1 MSDVNA
7 NININIDSSEA
18 LAEIKRLQREISLF
32 YTSINKGSATAAAAA
47 QNMQRNLVNSINA
60 TGAFEARIVGIQTA
74 SESFTTA
81 LEKNK
86 LTMGQYFRYA
96 GGATKTFGKLF
107 STEMNTIEKTAIDR
121 VRKLQTQYI
130 KLGRDA
136 QGAMKAIAVT
146 PNMVDLN
153 NYTTR
158 LMVSAQKQQIFNELL
173 KQGSTQLLN
182 FGKNTQ
188 WAGRQLMVGFTVP
201 LSMMGSVAVKSFME
215 IEKAAVKFRRVYGD
229 LMTSPV
235 ETETALTD
243 IRLLAQEFTK
253 YGVAIVDTMNMA
265 AEAAAMG
272 KQGAEL
278 TAQVAQ
284 ATRLAVLGQVEQSE
298 ALQTTITLTNA
309 FGVAAQDLATDI
321 NFLNAVENQTITAI
335 EDLTIAVPKAGPVVK
350 QLGGDVRDLAFFLT
364 AMKEGGINASEGANA
379 LKSGLASLINP
390 TKTASDFLK
399 GFGINIEAI
408 VQRNKGNL
416 KGLVVEFAQSLDQLD
431 PLNRARAIE
440 QLFGKFQFSRLS
452 TLFQNVIK
460 DGSQAATVLDLA
472 GKSTE
477 ELAILAERELGAVED
492 SMGVKFTAAVEK
504 MQAALAPVGEQFLK
518 ILTPIVDFITGLLD
532 RFNGLSDGV
541 KSTIT
546 TIITVVGGIAPV
558 ALMAFGLVANG
569 IANAIKFILKLK
581 DGYYALTGQSKILG
595 LQTNYMTSEQ
605 IEAQTVAASLD
616 QAHSNLTQVFTI
628 EASAVDKLRQA
639 YEQANIAGRNFASA
653 NPGAF
658 LPPKV
663 APRKFNKGGMVGNV
677 FKYASGAFSVP
688 GKGNQDTVPAL
699 LTPGEAVIPKEMAK
713 KYAPFIEAMIAGNLP
728 GYNGGMAA
736 ILARPSIQGNV
747 TPQQQTELLE
757 LEKVLQDFQTTN
769 VSGRVKTPAATLGVV
784 LKDIFASKIITDQK
798 EREQFVNDVIDIAR
812 EATQTAQQE
821 TINAAEFKGLF
832 EEKRGRLGATG
843 EAKLQQKEFTH
854 IGSGINV
861 MTPRQ
866 ALSGEMVDVRGEGRI
881 AKLQKVATISD
892 IFEQEHGF
900 NPINIRA
907 KSKLGIT
914 STAEINRKMAGSG
927 ADLNKLIADAAMRGS
942 EKFKQMAESTQK
954 GSYESMKQYWDL
966 LDSVMQKKL
975 QDLAA
980 AGKTN
985 IVDSQAEFDQL
996 SPEVQSKTVIMEEV
1010 FQDSINEVATQTE
1023 ELARIQRE
1031 TGVSV
1036 QQFADVIDSAA
1047 KQIAEFRGGITSGT
1061 SGMPKEEIREKLIE
1075 IGNRPDVN
1083 IDTSDLL
1090 ENSYLATQNDARISG
1105 SSGAQGTIATIVDQK
1120 DIDVAKL
1127 RGVQLGDALTQGVK
1141 EGIVQNQEEI
1151 DAAMTN
1157 VVDSGITAGEVE
1169 AEVKSPS
1176 RRTKRT
1182 GNDIADGLILGMT
1195 DKLDEVT
1202 NAGATLGDA
1211 AAGAASTPS
1220 QMAFPKASMQS
1231 AMSLYGKDPSQ
1242 VTAIDKS
1249 FRRQLQKLQQ
1259 EEILIKKRLVNAS
1272 NKEAVGQELL
1282 NNKLSQ
1288 INAQRQYILN
1298 NVKNSAVRE
1307 KLLADLAQQELA
1319 IKNAQLA
1326 TQKQTLGAKLREKI
1340 ASFRNATAEERK
1352 FAMAQMGARVGGA
1365 AAAASSV
1372 AMMASM
1378 VGGPAGEIANKIM
1391 GPLMALS
1398 MIGPMIPMLMNPW
1411 VLAGVALAAFAGSLW
1426 YLNNKQKEQAE
1437 AISRNVDATNATTEK
1452 MKAIGEITGKV
1463 GASEIMARRRKD
1475 QTGFNMY
1482 GDKTDRKG
1490 RQFGTKFVESEV
1502 GKGIVDSFV
1511 QNMKDRG
1518 AGEAATMLATEL
1530 SAYVADGVLTA
1541 EQATSIADQIGRDL
1555 NNMSVS
1561 AQIRGQL
1568 TTIIG
1573 PNGERLEQ
1581 DPLQVRLD
1589 IIESGQGTMS
1599 NALQS
1604 ALDEQKQYID
1614 KFSQGDFGA
1623 AIQSVFDQ
1631 GLMDRFAFISA
1642 QSAQNIELAQAQL
1655 DSLKLQNDE
1664 QLKQL
1669 NIQLQN
1675 ATTAEQRKQIEEQ
1688 ILKLKEKSASQEQ
1701 AIRDEMQ
1708 NTLKTTLKAFNAAQA
1723 QSNQLLPG
1731 GGAVTAFFDSLE
1743 DQVRNKWKD
1752 SPLGLF
1758 LDEALGKTSKLQ
1770 ETLTNI
1776 DGKKAQKIEVTLN
1789 TMMASGIIDPQAV
1802 TNLLNT
1808 FGEDGKALNK
1818 VLNLG
1823 VKTHGMDKIGQ
1834 LTNLLGGFKN
1844 KKLAKDLL
1852 VGISQKNPEEF
1863 DQIASSITLIQELAG
1878 KDISLEV
1885 ILKTK
1890 KNALKF
1896 LEQLAS
1902 RLQQIE
1908 ELPDPL
1914 TKKAVLNVLT
1924 KEQGAAMESVKGFWD
1939 YIKSL
1944 PDNIEKN
1951 AVQNFVSVYRTITE
1965 DQIDAEIASRVKSA
1979 GIGGG
1984 YVLDLYKSQE
1994 GRNKLAAEMAA
2005 EATKIKFGD
2014 GTKDGGGGTK
2024 DKGTKDGGAGAGDD
2038 MLSEL
2043 LNRLKQVRDA
2053 TISATLSWKE
2063 LQKLVAKP
2071 GKVGKFE
2078 GIEQQ
2083 LTRRGYS
2090 EDFVNQISGMDPKQ
2104 RAKFMKVT
2112 KKGKVVLSDKG
2123 RTLRDTLDELSAG
2136 DFSVAQERV
2145 VADVKNTT
2153 IAMNKLMGAGMS
2165 AADAYKIL
2173 EDKTLAAAIAGKQLT
2188 DKELKAIKKAADE
2201 AALAMAKIQIDEET
2215 ADLEKRM
2222 KLPSL
2227 VARAQLELGGLTPDQ
2242 VNTIL
2247 NSEALQLIL
2256 DQPVV
2261 DKEKLQQALDNAAKD
2276 AELQI
2281 QIKML
2286 TPEGRNELVQAGIS
2300 AANQT
2305 FDAYEK
2311 IAQSGVNIDDLGAI
2325 TENMDQT
2332 TIDALKAM
2340 QSAYKEVEAQNEAI
2354 DKYNKLIEAEQEKM
2368 QDAQDQVDAIQETID
2383 DMNREMEI
2391 NFDRPIQAYQEQISD
2406 LQRDIEM
2413 QFTRP
2418 IEVLQEQINDLQRQ
2432 TELQFDRPIKAL
2444 QEESTRLANDLTL
2457 LDKAAESINEK
2468 YDKQEEALNKIA
2480 EINNELIAQE
2490 KTRISL
2496 ADALTQGDI
2505 SAAAQAAQ
2513 DLRAQSAQ
2521 FAQGQQSGMLAAAR
2535 QLELDSLRSAS
2546 GMTREQIEERQFQ
2559 IGQETFALEQQKLAV
2574 DKQILAIQDR
2584 IYDLQEQQEAKQAQ
2598 IRAIQDVIYNLEEQ
2612 KEDVI
2617 LRIRDLE
2624 DQIYQINEDVIEPI
2638 QAQIDKYQDI
2648 VDKATAAR
2656 DAAQEHYDAIN
2667 DSITVGGL
2675 TKDAWVE
2682 IEAKAALAVTQS
2694 KKFKDDM
2701 QAALDAMKAIIALG
2715 PDAVLPPSGGD
2726 GGGGS
2731 GGSTG
2736 VPGGNEVPT
2745 TGLPDDVASAVME
2758 QIEPYTHVQT
2768 IKIKYKDGTEKLAY
2782 WDLDTNKWVKS
2793 PYDETDATWDP
2804 GFKPNY
2810 SAMGG
2815 MINYMANGGMKP
2827 FGSDTVPTML
2837 TPGEFVM
2844 RKKIVDKFGSGFFN
2858 DLNSGNFRSPLSK
2871 IIPPYQ
2877 PPRFDDMQ
2885 PRYRTD
2891 RIESKPVAPNNK
2903 TVYNSYSVN
2912 VETGNGNPNDIA
2924 RAVITQIKAIDN
2936 QQIRSQRV

>member
-1 MSDVNA
+1 
-7 NININIDSSEA
+7 
-18 LAEIKRLQREISLF
+18 
-32 YTSINKGSATAAAAA
+32 
-47 QNMQRNLVNSINA
+47 
-60 TGAFEARIVGIQTA
+60 
-74 SESFTTA
+74 
-81 LEKNK
+81 
-86 LTMGQYFRYA
+86 
-96 GGATKTFGKLF
+96 
-107 STEMNTIEKTAIDR
+107 
-121 VRKLQTQYI
+121 
-130 KLGRDA
+130 
-136 QGAMKAIAVT
+136 
-146 PNMVDLN
+146 
-153 NYTTR
+153 
-158 LMVSAQKQQIFNELL
+158 
-173 KQGSTQLLN
+173 
-182 FGKNTQ
+182 
-188 WAGRQLMVGFTVP
+188 
-201 LSMMGSVAVKSFME
+201 
-215 IEKAAVKFRRVYGD
+215 
-229 LMTSPV
+229 
-235 ETETALTD
+235 
-243 IRLLAQEFTK
+243 
-253 YGVAIVDTMNMA
+253 
-265 AEAAAMG
+265 
-272 KQGAEL
+272 
-278 TAQVAQ
+278 
-284 ATRLAVLGQVEQSE
+284 
-298 ALQTTITLTNA
+298 
-309 FGVAAQDLATDI
+309 
-321 NFLNAVENQTITAI
+321 
-335 EDLTIAVPKAGPVVK
+335 
-350 QLGGDVRDLAFFLT
+350 
-364 AMKEGGINASEGANA
+364 
-379 LKSGLASLINP
+379 
-390 TKTASDFLK
+390 
-399 GFGINIEAI
+399 
-408 VQRNKGNL
+408 
-416 KGLVVEFAQSLDQLD
+416 
-431 PLNRARAIE
+431 
-440 QLFGKFQFSRLS
+440 LFGKFQFSRLS

-504 MQAALAPVGEQFLK
+504 MQAALAPIGEQFLK

-616 QAHSNLTQVFTI
+616 QAHSNLTQVFTA
-628 EASAVDKLRQA
+628 EATAVDRLRQA

-658 LPPKV
+658 LPPKS
-663 APRKFNKGGMVGNV
+663 APRKMNKGGFMGSIA
-677 FKYASGAFSVP
+677 KYASGVVTVP
-688 GKGNQDTVPAL
+688 GRGNQDTQPAL
-699 LTPGEAVIPKEMAK
+699 LTPGEAVIPAEMAK
-713 KYAPFIEAMIAGNLP
+713 KYAPFIQAMINGTLP
-728 GYNGGMAA
+728 GYNGGKLGVPFAEA
-736 ILARPSIQGNV
+736 LTSSAFTRGAGQNV
-747 TPQQQTELLE
+747 PTQTQRIE
-757 LEKVLQDFQTTN
+757 VVTN
-769 VSGRVKTPAATLGVV
+769 VDWQKGEDLMRRLEAIQSTGGNTRGTGAEYLVRAVREVLNSTVLSIEEQSQKINEIFNVVGSQVDQLAEGVTLSGQQVKKTLDGVRSSLGTAGQPFLTGRSEFSHIGKGVENLSAQGVAQTVNLSPSEQAINSTLQVIERLFKEKTGAEQGPFNLRAKTGMGVDLAGDINRDLAATGAGISRVMEDWGTRGTE
-784 LKDIFASKIITDQK
+784 KWKTMA
-798 EREQFVNDVIDIAR
+798 
-812 EATQTAQQE
+812 EATQQ
-821 TINAAEFKGLF
+821 GSF
-832 EEKRGRLGATG
+832 EE
-843 EAKLQQKEFTH
+843 
-854 IGSGINV
+854 
-861 MTPRQ
+861 
-866 ALSGEMVDVRGEGRI
+866 
-881 AKLQKVATISD
+881 
-892 IFEQEHGF
+892 
-900 NPINIRA
+900 
-907 KSKLGIT
+907 
-914 STAEINRKMAGSG
+914 
-927 ADLNKLIADAAMRGS
+927 
-942 EKFKQMAESTQK
+942 
-954 GSYESMKQYWDL
+954 MKQYWNQLDL
-966 LDSVMQKKL
+966 
-975 QDLAA
+975 
-980 AGKTN
+980 
-985 IVDSQAEFDQL
+985 
-996 SPEVQSKTVIMEEV
+996 
-1010 FQDSINEVATQTE
+1010 
-1023 ELARIQRE
+1023 
-1031 TGVSV
+1031 
-1036 QQFADVIDSAA
+1036 
-1047 KQIAEFRGGITSGT
+1047 
-1061 SGMPKEEIREKLIE
+1061 
-1075 IGNRPDVN
+1075 
-1083 IDTSDLL
+1083 
-1090 ENSYLATQNDARISG
+1090 
-1105 SSGAQGTIATIVDQK
+1105 
-1120 DIDVAKL
+1120 
-1127 RGVQLGDALTQGVK
+1127 
-1141 EGIVQNQEEI
+1141 IVQNKLSKLAEQGK
-1151 DAAMTN
+1151 TN
-1157 VVDSGITAGEVE
+1157 VVDTREVYDKLSPEEQQNTVIMDEIFQQSVNELAADTETLQRIFNETGVTANEFAQVLQEAVRRVSEIRGSLQEVTLPDGTVLSKTQVQEQVNKIIQDENIDVSNVPQAYFGTSNERLSGSASGKGQVGTFVETPDINVTALEEASLKIKNINLDIKTNMEQTTQVIETEVAQLQESLKNNLQNILNPARKAGQDIGEGLIVGLREKLDDVVATSGEVTEQTIRKINETAGTQ
-1169 AEVKSPS
+1169 SPS
-1176 RRTKRT
+1176 KRTRKT

-1202 NAGATLGDA
+1202 GTGATLGDA
-1211 AAGAASTPS
+1211 AAGAAFTPS
-1220 QMAFPKASMQS
+1220 QAAFPKASMQS
-1231 AMSLYGKDPSQ
+1231 AMGLYGKDPSQ

-1259 EEILIKKRLVNAS
+1259 EEILIKKRLVNSS
-1272 NKEAVGQELL
+1272 NKEAVAQELL
-1282 NNKLSQ
+1282 NNKLNQ

-1298 NVKNSAVRE
+1298 NVKNTAVRE

-1319 IKNAQLA
+1319 IKNATLA
-1326 TQKQTLGAKLREKI
+1326 TEKKTLGAKLREKI
-1340 ASFRNATAEERK
+1340 ASFRNASAEERK
-1352 FAMAQMGARVGGA
+1352 YAMSRMGARVGGA
-1365 AAAASSV
+1365 AAAASSI
-1372 AMMASM
+1372 AMMGSM
-1378 VGGPAGEIANKIM
+1378 VGGPIGELSQKIM

-1411 VLAGVALAAFAGSLW
+1411 VAAGAALAALAVGAW

-1437 AISRNVDATNATTEK
+1437 AISKNVDATNATTEK

-1490 RQFGTKFVESEV
+1490 RQFGTKFVESDV
-1502 GKGIVDSFV
+1502 GKSIVDSFV
-1511 QNMKDRG
+1511 KNMKDRG

-1604 ALDEQKQYID
+1604 ALDQQKQYID
-1614 KFSQGDFGA
+1614 RMNQGEFA
-1623 AIQSVFDQ
+1623 AGIKAAFDQ
-1631 GLMDRFAFISA
+1631 DLMDKFAFISA
-1642 QSAQNIELAQAQL
+1642 QSAQTVELAQAQL
-1655 DSLKLQNDE
+1655 DSLQLQNDE

-1675 ATTAEQRKQIEEQ
+1675 ATTAEERKQIEEQ
-1688 ILKLKEKSASQEQ
+1688 ILKLKEKSAGQEQ

-1708 NTLKTTLKAFNAAQA
+1708 NTLDTTLKAFKVA
-1723 QSNQLLPG
+1723 QSQSSQFQLG

-1752 SPLGLF
+1752 SPLSLF

-1770 ETLTNI
+1770 ETLTDI
-1776 DGKKAQKIEVTLN
+1776 TGKKAQKIEVTLN
-1789 TMMASGIIDPQAV
+1789 TMMAAGIIDPQAV

-1808 FGEDGKALNK
+1808 FGQDGKALNK

-1823 VKTHGMDKIGQ
+1823 IKTHGMDKIGK
-1834 LTNLLGGFKN
+1834 LTNLLGGFKD
-1844 KKLAKDLL
+1844 KKLSKSLL

-1896 LEQLAS
+1896 LEQLSS
-1902 RLQQIE
+1902 RLQEIE

-1924 KEQGAAMESVKGFWD
+1924 KEQGAAMDSVKGFWE

-1944 PDNIEKN
+1944 PDNVEKN
-1951 AVQNFVSVYRTITE
+1951 AVQNFVTVYRTITE

-2014 GTKDGGGGTK
+2014 GTKKPGGGGGG
-2024 DKGTKDGGAGAGDD
+2024 DGTKDGGGGAGQD

-2053 TISATLSWKE
+2053 TISATLSWKQ
-2063 LQKLVAKP
+2063 LQKLVAQP

-2090 EDFVNQISGMDPKQ
+2090 EDFVSQISGMDPAE

-2123 RTLRDTLDELSAG
+2123 KTLRNVLDELSAG

-2188 DKELKAIKKAADE
+2188 DEELKAIKKAADE
-2201 AALAMAKIQIDEET
+2201 AALAMAKMKIDQDT
-2215 ADLEKRM
+2215 ADLQKRM

-2247 NSEALQLIL
+2247 NSEELQLIL

-2340 QSAYKEVEAQNEAI
+2340 QSAYREVEAQNEAI

-2391 NFDRPIQAYQEQISD
+2391 NFDRPIQAYQEQIND

-2413 QFTRP
+2413 QFGRP
-2418 IEVLQEQINDLQRQ
+2418 IEVLQEQINDLQRES
-2432 TELQFDRPIKAL
+2432 ELKFDRPIKAL

-2457 LDKAAESINEK
+2457 IDKAAESINEK

-2480 EINNELIAQE
+2480 EINNEIIAQE

-2513 DLRAQSAQ
+2513 DMRAQSAQ

-2559 IGQETFALEQQKLAV
+2559 IGQQTYALEQQKLEV
-2574 DKQILAIQDR
+2574 DKQILAIQDK
-2584 IYDLQEQQEAKQAQ
+2584 IYNLQEQQEAKQAQ
-2598 IRAIQDVIYNLEEQ
+2598 IRSIQDIIYGLEEQ

-2638 QAQIDKYQDI
+2638 QDQIDKYQDL
-2648 VDKATAAR
+2648 VDKAEKAR
-2656 DAAQEHYDAIN
+2656 DAAQDHYDAIN

-2675 TKDAWVE
+2675 TRDAWVD

-2694 KKFKDDM
+2694 TKFKEDMENALKAM
-2701 QAALDAMKAIIALG
+2701 QAIIDLG
-2715 PDAVLPPSGGD
+2715 PDAVLPGTGGD
-2726 GGGGS
+2726 TGTDTGTGTGG
-2731 GGSTG
+2731 TG
-2736 VPGGNEVPT
+2736 NNVPNEY
-2745 TGLPDDVASAVME
+2745 LPENIASAVM
-2758 QIEPYTHVQT
+2758 QSVDLGTGFQKFIVT
-2768 IKIKYKDGTEKLAY
+2768 YKDGTIKTGV
-2782 WDLDTNKWVKS
+2782 WDLYNKKWVGEDFGFS
-2793 PYDETDATWDP
+2793 PYKA
-2804 GFKPNY
+2804 K
-2810 SAMGG
+2810 GG
-2815 MINYMANGGMKP
+2815 MIDYMARGGMKP

-2844 RKKIVDKFGSGFFN
+2844 RKKIVDQFGSGFFN
-2858 DLNSGNFRSPLSK
+2858 DLNQGRFKNPLSK

-2885 PRYRTD
+2885 PRYRAD
-2891 RIESKPVAPNNK
+2891 RIESKPVAQNNK

-2912 VETGNGNPNDIA
+2912 VEAGNGNPNDIA